1 MENFKVNL
9 FQNGSCGTGYLEW
22 RVPVFF
28 IVFIDSKEETLR
40 SGISIV
46 YKDDRSL

>member
-1 MENFKVNL
+1 MEHFEVNL

-28 IVFIDSKEETLR
+28 AEFLLNGEGL
-40 SGISIV
+40 
-46 YKDDRSL
+46 

>member
-28 IVFIDSKEETLR
+28 IDSKEETLR

-46 YKDDRSL
+46 YKDDRNL